1 MKNTLQRGTIR
12 CIVFRD
18 GDEWYA
24 AGLEFNIVESGSTP
38 REALLLLFEAMQGY
52 LESAKKIKVRP
63 HILNQKTD
71 AEYETLWK
79 NLEEQKIKQSKN
91 IYFYGRLNLAQL
103 NDRSLV
109 PA

>member
-18 GDEWYA
+18 GEEWYA

-38 REALLLLFEAMQGY
+38 REAMLLLFEAMQGY
-52 LESAKKIKVRP
+52 LESAKKIKARP

-71 AEYETLWK
+71 IEYEKLWK
-79 NLEEQKIKQSKN
+79 NLEEQKIEQSKN